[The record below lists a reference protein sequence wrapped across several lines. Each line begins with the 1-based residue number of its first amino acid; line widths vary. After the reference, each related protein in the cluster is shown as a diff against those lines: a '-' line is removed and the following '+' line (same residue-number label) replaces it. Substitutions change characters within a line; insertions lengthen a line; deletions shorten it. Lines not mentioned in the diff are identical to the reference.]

1 VKHLPN
7 SSAILCAS
15 IDRDCHKEK
24 VSTHT

>member
-7 SSAILCAS
+7 SSTILCAS

-24 VSTHT
+24 VGTHT